1 METILTSPDF
11 SNPAETLK
19 ILTSEN
25 INYDELTDF
34 CEKLADKITVVHT
47 NQDDRKFQA
56 ITQCILECYK
66 RICNFKSSQWI
77 TENKLRHELNAG
89 EKPIS
94 FTRINAKQEVCLYKI
109 LNFDQIDFEREIAY
123 ADEFEVVK
131 PAIKSS
137 KPKEEEDSTYT
148 KILTL
153 LENGENVFLTGFAGT
168 GKSYILGKL
177 KEKFKKKLT
186 ITSTTG
192 LAAVNVKGQTLHSW
206 AGVGLCKNPISK
218 TVEKIR
224 SRATQLRQIKNCK
237 ILAVDEIS
245 MLNYE
250 AFEYVSEVLKQIKE
264 SPEPFGGIQVL
275 FIGDFFQL
283 PPVEKE
289 PDAIRR
295 FCFDSPVWED
305 LNLKNVVLKKNY
317 RQSEEYFITALAHM
331 RTNCLNSDD
340 IKLLNSRCVDSDTYQ
355 TDMLHIF
362 STNEEANRYNSAKF
376 NLIEEP
382 IRIFTADDAVYRGTK
397 LVCENFTESENYILE
412 IFSKNCRA
420 EKDIPLKL
428 GAKVML
434 LVNMD
439 FNKGLINGA
448 CGTIL
453 GFNEKS
459 INIKFDNGVTASI
472 PQHRFEYYYNDR
484 VVAERIQYPL
494 KLAYGITIH
503 KSQGMTLDRL
513 VVDCSRIFER
523 GQAYVAMSRVKT
535 LGGLFIKAFE
545 PEKVMVD
552 EHVAEFYENLK
563 EVGEVEAKP
572 IIEDEVERIEGNA
585 REIILGCVAEF
596 SGLYGK
602 GGFAKILTGSRQI
615 KDSEYNIKIAN
626 SKYLAALK
634 GMTQKAVG
642 EMIDE
647 LVEEGRLKIKRI
659 SFGRPVLCIV

>member
-1 METILTSPDF
+1 MTANFRQSP
-11 SNPAETLK
+11 
-19 ILTSEN
+19 
-25 INYDELTDF
+25 
-34 CEKLADKITVVHT
+34 
-47 NQDDRKFQA
+47 
-56 ITQCILECYK
+56 QCILECYK

-109 LNFDQIDFEREIAY
+109 LNFDQIDFENEIAY

-153 LENGENVFLTGFAGT
+153 IQNGENVFLTGFAGT
-168 GKSYILGKL
+168 GKSYILNKL

-206 AGVGLCKNPISK
+206 AGVGLCKNTVSK

-245 MLNYE
+245 MLNIE
-250 AFEYVSEVLKQIKE
+250 AFEYVNEVLKQIKE
-264 SPEPFGGIQVL
+264 SDEPFGGIQVL

-289 PDAIRR
+289 ADSIRR
-295 FCFDSPVWED
+295 YCFDSPVWED

-317 RQSEEYFITALAHM
+317 RQNEENFITALAHM
-331 RTNCLNSDD
+331 RVNALDSED

-362 STNEEANRYNSAKF
+362 STNEEANRYNTAKF
-376 NLIEEP
+376 NMIEEP
-382 IRIFTADDAVYRGTK
+382 IRIFSAEDGVYRGTK
-397 LVCENFTESENYILE
+397 LVYDNFTESENYILE

-434 LVNMD
+434 LINMD

-472 PQHRFEYYYNDR
+472 PQHKFEYYYNDR
-484 VVAERIQYPL
+484 VVAERVQYPL

-503 KSQGMTLDRL
+503 KSQGMTLEKL

-535 LGGLFIKAFE
+535 LGGLFIKSFE

-552 EHVAEFYENLK
+552 EHVAEFYENLE
-563 EVGEVEAKP
+563 EVEEVEAKP
-572 IIEDEVERIEGNA
+572 IFKEEEKIQGNVEEMV
-585 REIILGCVAEF
+585 LGCVAEF

-602 GGFAKILTGSRQI
+602 SGFVKILTGSRQI

-626 SKYLAALK
+626 SNYLAALN
-634 GMTQKAVG
+634 GMTQKSVG
-642 EMIDE
+642 EIIDR
-647 LVEEGRLKIKRI
+647 LVEQGKIKIKRI